1 MAKKKDLQAPEPVS
15 LGPSGNASEL
25 TGRYFTDK
33 ELKDKAARWAAE
45 IKRGQDRTRRGSDT
59 IPPDLE
65 EAKALAGG
73 IFLPADGAI
82 FAAELEKAVQ

>member
-1 MAKKKDLQAPEPVS
+1 MAKKKGAQAPEPVS
-15 LGPSGNASEL
+15 PGPSSNGNEL
-25 TGRYFTDK
+25 TGRHFTDK
-33 ELKDKAARWAAE
+33 ELRDKAARWAAE
-45 IKRGQDRTRRGSDT
+45 IKRGQNGDRRGSDT

-65 EAKALAGG
+65 EAKALADG